1 MTDKVLKGCIFE
13 TLDNQL
19 RLNEPV
25 FIRETLKRLIESGNS
40 EKQAK
45 EKMAAILLEEIYNVL
60 SSREGYNDDRYR
72 KGLEG
77 LR

>member
-1 MTDKVLKGCIFE
+1 MTDKVLKGCILE
-13 TLDNQL
+13 ALDNQL